1 MADYGI
7 TAVTRRVV
15 YSGSAGTGPYNF
27 SFPVLVQT
35 DLAVYKDTTLLT
47 LTTDYTVTLSAT
59 TGTGSVTL
67 GSSASSANT
76 ITIVGARSIE
86 RSTDFATGGDF
97 LASSI
102 NTELDSQTIF
112 NQQVAED
119 AGRSIKAPVYD
130 PTTVNMNLPKVS
142 DRASKLMS
150 FDASGNPT
158 VTGTDTL
165 SLATLQAFTN
175 YKTDVF
181 SGNASTQAFT
191 LSASPG
197 GTTNTWVFI
206 DGVFQQAST
215 YTVAG
220 TTLTFG
226 TAPPAGSSN
235 IEVKHG
241 TAAATFVPVADS
253 VSGDGIHGGTI
264 SNFASTGIDDNASST
279 AITIDSSQNVKLG
292 TDGVALAF
300 GADGEIVLTH
310 VHNVGLRIEDNDKML
325 FGTGADLEIFHD
337 SSHSYIKDVG
347 IGDLYIQGSNTVY
360 VKSGDGGET
369 MASFGDDG
377 AVTLYYDNAAK
388 LATVTGG
395 VTVTGVLTTTGNIE
409 LGHASDTTI
418 ARSGSGDITIEGNA
432 IYRAGGTDVP
442 VADGGTGVS
451 SLTDGGLLLGSGTGA
466 ITAMSALSD
475 GEMIVG
481 DGTTDPVAESG
492 ATLRTSIGIGTG
504 NSPQFTGIEL
514 GHATDT
520 TITRSGSGDV
530 AIEGN
535 AIYRAGG
542 TDVPVADG
550 GTGASTLTDGGVLLG
565 SGTGAIT
572 PMAVLS
578 DGEMIVGDGST
589 DPGAESG
596 ATLRT
601 SIGVGTGDSP
611 QLTAVN
617 IGHATDT
624 TLARSGSGDLTI
636 EGNAIY
642 RAGGTDVP
650 VADGG
655 TGASSLTDGGVL
667 LGSGTGAITPMAV
680 LSDGEMIVGDGSTDP
695 VAESGATLRTS
706 IGVGTGDSPQ
716 FTGIELGHASD
727 TTIARSGSG
736 AVTIE
741 GVGIATATN
750 SMTLSSKTLTSPVLN
765 TSVSGTGVKD
775 EDNMASDSATHL
787 ATQQSIKAYVD
798 ANAGGGSG
806 SADNLVINGCMRVAQ
821 RGGSHATLTATTST
835 LDRWE
840 WIDSGTTAGVV
851 TITQDTD
858 TPTVAEADFNFMNSL
873 KIDVTTAETLGS
885 ADAALYLSQKIE
897 AQDCTLFG
905 HGASGALSATLSFWI
920 KSTKIGI
927 FCVNVDRNDAS
938 EKYTSEFTI
947 GTTNTWEKKTV
958 TIPGDTGGTAVAD
971 DNGIGLAIQ
980 FMMSVGGDGDTATK
994 DAWNA
999 SGATELATSSQVNLL
1014 DNTSNNVLITGV
1026 QYEVGSS
1033 ATAFM
1038 VRSYQE
1044 ELELCMRYAH
1054 WLYINT
1060 AYQPFCTVYAAST
1073 TQVRG
1078 EYTYPVIMRTAPST
1092 SDSNPT
1098 SLAVTYAAGA
1108 QTVLSALVTERE
1120 GTTSMA
1126 VIGTIGSADLTD
1138 NEGCYIRSGGATNA
1152 IVKMEAEL

>member
-130 PTTVNMNLPKVS
+130 PTTINMNLPKVS

-418 ARSGSGDITIEGNA
+418 ARSGAGDITIEGNA

-550 GTGASTLTDGGVLLG
+550 GTGAST
-565 SGTGAIT
+565 
-572 PMAVLS
+572 
-578 DGEMIVGDGST
+578 
-589 DPGAESG
+589 
-596 ATLRT
+596 
-601 SIGVGTGDSP
+601 
-611 QLTAVN
+611 
-617 IGHATDT
+617 
-624 TLARSGSGDLTI
+624 
-636 EGNAIY
+636 
-642 RAGGTDVP
+642 
-650 VADGG
+650 
-655 TGASSLTDGGVL
+655 LTDGGVL

-958 TIPGDTGGTAVAD
+958 TIPGDTSGTAIAD
-971 DNGIGLAIQ
+971 DNGIGLSIQ
-980 FMMSVGGDGDTATK
+980 FMMAVGGDGATATK